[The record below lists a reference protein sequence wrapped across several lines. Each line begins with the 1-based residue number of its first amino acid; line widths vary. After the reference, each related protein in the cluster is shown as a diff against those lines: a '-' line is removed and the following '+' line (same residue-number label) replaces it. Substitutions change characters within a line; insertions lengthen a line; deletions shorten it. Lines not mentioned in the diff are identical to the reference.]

1 VDTASASPF
10 AQSLLFG
17 WVGQYMYEY
26 DAPLAERRAAAL
38 ALDRDLLRELLGGD
52 ELRELLDAD
61 VLEALERELQR
72 LAPVGGDDLLAGE
85 DAADAAARRAAADRR
100 ARDPDELHDVLR
112 AVGDL
117 TRDEL
122 AERATADP
130 TPWIEQL
137 LTERRAIA
145 VRVGGDD
152 RIAAAEDAARLR
164 DAIGVALP
172 PGLPQ
177 VFTEPVEDPLADLV
191 GRYARTHGPFT
202 VHGCAARLHVPA
214 ERIEATLRHLERIDR
229 VLPGEF
235 RPGASG
241 REWVDTEV
249 LRRLKRRSLA
259 ALRREVEPV
268 EPAVLGRFLPA
279 WHGIRGAHGVGR
291 RRGLDA
297 LLDVVAQLQGAPV
310 PASVLETDVLPARLD
325 GYRPGDL
332 DELIAA
338 GEVVWLGVE
347 PVGARDGRVVLCFR
361 DQVPVLVPLLGRADE
376 DEDED
381 GDERGG
387 TRTVH
392 DRLLDHLAAR
402 GASFWP
408 DLQAAAGRDDG
419 VRLDVDPQE
428 VLDALWDLVWSGQ
441 VTNDTYQPVR
451 DLVGGGRGRRPTS
464 GRGGRPR
471 PGRLSRGGPPAARG
485 RWSLT
490 RELHAADAD
499 LDAVGEP
506 APGTH
511 ATEQVHALAE
521 QLLERHGVLTR
532 EAMRAEAVRG
542 GFSTV
547 YPVLKV
553 LEESG
558 RIRRGYVVAGLGAA
572 QFAAPG
578 AIDRLRALREPAGD
592 AGSDDVPEVV
602 VLAATDPAQPYGA
615 ALAWP
620 PTDGRPARAAGAF
633 VVLVGGAP
641 AAVLERSGRSLT
653 TFHGGPDPSRW
664 VPALRDLVDR
674 RRLRKLEVVK
684 VDGVAVHDTPWAAV
698 LVEEGFTAGYR
709 GMTYR
714 GASTPTGPRH

>member
-1 VDTASASPF
+1 
-10 AQSLLFG
+10 
-17 WVGQYMYEY
+17 
-26 DAPLAERRAAAL
+26 
-38 ALDRDLLRELLGGD
+38 
-52 ELRELLDAD
+52 
-61 VLEALERELQR
+61 
-72 LAPVGGDDLLAGE
+72 
-85 DAADAAARRAAADRR
+85 
-100 ARDPDELHDVLR
+100 
-112 AVGDL
+112 
-117 TRDEL
+117 
-122 AERATADP
+122 
-130 TPWIEQL
+130 
-137 LTERRAIA
+137 
-145 VRVGGDD
+145 
-152 RIAAAEDAARLR
+152 
-164 DAIGVALP
+164 
-172 PGLPQ
+172 
-177 VFTEPVEDPLADLV
+177 
-191 GRYARTHGPFT
+191 
-202 VHGCAARLHVPA
+202 
-214 ERIEATLRHLERIDR
+214 
-229 VLPGEF
+229 
-235 RPGASG
+235 
-241 REWVDTEV
+241 V

-297 LLDVVAQLQGAPV
+297 LLDVVAQLQGAPI

-347 PVGARDGRVVLCFR
+347 PVGTRDGRVVLCFR
-361 DQVPVLVPLLGRADE
+361 DQVPVLLPLLGRAD
-376 DEDED
+376 DEDDDED
-381 GDERGG
+381 DPTG

-392 DRLLDHLAAR
+392 ERLLDHLAGR

-408 DLQAAAGRDDG
+408 DLQAAAGRDADG
-419 VRLDVDPQE
+419 VRADVDPQE

-451 DLVGGGRGRRPTS
+451 DLVGGGRGRRQAT

-490 RELHAADAD
+490 RELYGGSDD
-499 LDAVGEP
+499 LVATDL
-506 APGTH
+506 APGAHRTG
-511 ATEQVHALAE
+511 QVHALAE

-578 AIDRLRALREPAGD
+578 AIDRLRALREPAGE
-592 AGSDDVPEVV
+592 AGSDDAPEVV

-620 PTDGRPARAAGAF
+620 PTEGRPARAAGAF

-653 TFHGGPDPSRW
+653 TFTGGPDPSRW

-684 VDGVAVHDTPWAAV
+684 VDGSPVHDTPWAQV
-698 LVEEGFTAGYR
+698 LERDGFTAGYR

-714 GASTPTGPRH
+714 GTPTPTERRR